1 MPRGSKLAVVVTHP
15 YILMPHLL
23 FSPYILP
30 CVWTK
35 KKRWMKKGESKKK
48 KRKIGSDTKMLKVL
62 PFLPP

>member
-1 MPRGSKLAVVVTHP
+1 
-15 YILMPHLL
+15 MPHLL